1 MSYLVVTR
9 KTFDTPPEN
18 DAVFTEGA
26 VVDKWN
32 DFTSSGKLISIET
45 NKISDTIYEDTMN
58 FDSIESWEEFKSV
71 FRNEKVKQT
80 ESNVRVTIVQ
90 QG

>member
-45 NKISDTIYEDTMN
+45 NKISDTIYEDTMY
-58 FDSIESWEEFKSV
+58 FDSYWSWEEFRSL
-71 FRNEKVKQT
+71 FDDEKAKET
-80 ESNVRVTIVQ
+80 ESAVTVTVVRR
-90 QG
+90 G